1 MGIDQH
7 LRLLI
12 LAHPDA
18 SDSQLTIMLNG
29 RHGTKSVSHSSNYNL
44 VQMKFM
50 SRRVRYQLAKWQE
63 PKPLP

>member
-29 RHGTKSVSHSSNYNL
+29 RHGTKSGSHSSNYNL
-44 VQMKFM
+44 VQ
-50 SRRVRYQLAKWQE
+50 VKWQSQE
-63 PKPLP
+63 PQRT